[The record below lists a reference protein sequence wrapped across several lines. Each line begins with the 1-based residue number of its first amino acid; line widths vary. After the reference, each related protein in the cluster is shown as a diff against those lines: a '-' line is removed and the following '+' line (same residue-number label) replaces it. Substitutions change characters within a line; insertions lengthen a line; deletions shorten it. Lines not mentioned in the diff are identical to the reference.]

1 MDTVDLKVGF
11 QIVKSESGYV
21 VVFNGLSRPAT
32 NEEIILWQ
40 SLEAQTQQR
49 AVKLNNMVDVFETVI
64 SNPSNGEAVEKLFTE
79 HKSAMIF
86 TTTSEIAR
94 IRKLNGEL
102 SSKLAGALD
111 FIHRVA
117 IATSGIEI
125 TELLDE
131 DTNETLKVISND
143 GLVILKKISE
153 QCEAT
158 PSTFDFPLHQRL
170 SDLTEKVSIAKRI
183 AAHIVALAEAD
194 CQAILNEDC

>member
-11 QIVKSESGYV
+11 QVVKSESGYV
-21 VVFNGLSRPAT
+21 VVFNGMSRPAT
-32 NEEIILWQ
+32 NEEIVLWQ
-40 SLEAQTQQR
+40 SLEAQTHQR
-49 AVKLNNMVDVFETVI
+49 AVKLNNMVDTFETVI
-64 SNPSNGEAVEKLFTE
+64 TNPNDMEAVEKLFTE

-86 TTTSEIAR
+86 TTTAEIAR

-102 SSKLAGALD
+102 SSKLAGALG

-131 DTNETLKVISND
+131 DTKEVLKVISNN
-143 GLVILKKISE
+143 GLLILKQISE

-170 SDLTEKVSIAKRI
+170 SDLTEKVSIATRI
-183 AAHIVALAEAD
+183 AQHIVALAEAD
-194 CQAILNEDC
+194 CQALLTKD